1 MGREFEST
9 VFICVDMT
17 HSSVIRRTQT
27 ISPGHHVHGDSNLQA
42 TCERTHTSSV
52 KKTNLKSDMTYYSKI
67 NLDICISKFIFIV
80 YLNLYLYLLLF
91 YRIEETEGVCDMAE
105 EAARTRKAAI
115 GSCCPKAMKKRV
127 YKLARTKIKQ
137 LVDRN
142 RSTKFG

>member
-1 MGREFEST
+1 MNEHILLPS
-9 VFICVDMT
+9 
-17 HSSVIRRTQT
+17 
-27 ISPGHHVHGDSNLQA
+27 
-42 TCERTHTSSV
+42 
-52 KKTNLKSDMTYYSKI
+52 KKTILKSDMIYYSKI

-80 YLNLYLYLLLF
+80 QEYITFDMRLVF